1 MINYSERELI
11 VHNFDHASEIRVY
24 IDEDLVGTIYLEDG
38 RWGPSGVES
47 SGSKREAIA
56 SLLHW
61 HGLDCP
67 NIMTQLDELVPQDES
82 TPKDLH
88 TAFGQRDT
96 RVYFTDGESEEIV
109 GVRLEEGG
117 EVIGTIKENNEMLQG
132 HFITS
137 KGFDVYVSRRS
148 LGGIV
153 YWLIS
158 KASAKAIAELEKNG
172 KTVNQLKQKTD
183 GAISE
188 LEQIDC
194 TADDELAPSSNPESK
209 IITVLLK
216 KEENDVIEI
225 YLEMKTRNA
234 YAGLIRKRRDTYPW
248 DGFNSDS
255 IEITSNWATRLEAI
269 QSLLAK
275 SHVWEDRFKVTIE
288 EQLNAFAF
296 SQPQRR
302 SLDFATAEPGQAIV
316 IEFSG
321 NDLIKDQSI
330 KTTICSVHSEGGDHT
345 GLVDLKGITLS
356 CHRSGGWA
364 RLSNNMRVFEEGGLV
379 LLTGDVKTEDGKE
392 ELDFQCNVYPL

>member
-1 MINYSERELI
+1 MINYSDRELI
-11 VHNFDHASEIRVY
+11 VHNFDHASEIRIY
-24 IDEDLVGTIYLEDG
+24 IGEDLVGTIYLEDG

-67 NIMTQLDELVPQDES
+67 NIMHQLDNLVPQ
-82 TPKDLH
+82 
-88 TAFGQRDT
+88 G
-96 RVYFTDGESEEIV
+96 EEI
-109 GVRLEEGG
+109 
-117 EVIGTIKENNEMLQG
+117 
-132 HFITS
+132 
-137 KGFDVYVSRRS
+137 
-148 LGGIV
+148 
-153 YWLIS
+153 
-158 KASAKAIAELEKNG
+158 A
-172 KTVNQLKQKTD
+172 
-183 GAISE
+183 E
-188 LEQIDC
+188 LEQIDR
-194 TADDELAPSSNPESK
+194 TAGDGSAPDSNPENK
-209 IITVLLK
+209 IVTVLLK

-248 DGFNSDS
+248 DGFNSNS

-275 SHVWEDRFKVTIE
+275 SHAWEDRFKVTIE
-288 EQLNAFAF
+288 EQLNAF
-296 SQPQRR
+296 SQPQPQRR
-302 SLDFATAEPGQAIV
+302 SLDFATAEPRQAIV

-321 NDLIKDQSI
+321 NEQIKDQSI
-330 KTTICSVHSEGGDHT
+330 KTTICSVHSEGGEHT
-345 GLVDLKGITLS
+345 ALIDLKGITLS

-364 RLSNNMRVFEEGGLV
+364 RLSNNMRVFEEDGLV